1 MTPTAHVI
9 GAGLAGLAAALAL
22 TAAGRAVVL
31 HESGPVAGGRC
42 RSYADRDLG
51 LTIDN
56 GNHLL
61 LSGNRT
67 TLAYLDAIGARATMT
82 GPGRPCFPFM
92 DLGTGRRWTVRPTR
106 GRLPWWILDP
116 GRRVPGTG
124 AGDYLRLL
132 RLPGITDD
140 RTVTAALPDNALFR
154 RLIAPLAIAAL
165 NTAPEEG
172 LARLLGAVVRE
183 TLLAGGAACLPLL
196 PRHSLA
202 ASFIDPA
209 IATLRA
215 RGTEVRFSH
224 RIAALSLAGGRV
236 VGLRGTEGTI
246 PLGPADTVVLAVP
259 PWVATGLLPGLAV
272 PDAFEAILNLHY
284 ATAAEPGPPD
294 LRTAGFIGLIGG
306 TAEWVFVKPTH
317 VSVTVSAASRLID
330 RPAETL
336 AAQVWPEVRAALD
349 LPSETQLPPF
359 RVVKEKRATFAATA
373 EQDRRR
379 PGPRTGLAN
388 LVLAGDWTATGLPAT
403 IEGAIRSGNRAS
415 ALLLHPPA

>member
-1 MTPTAHVI
+1 MIPTAHVI

-31 HESGPVAGGRC
+31 HEAGPVAGGRC

-92 DLGTGRRWTVRPTR
+92 DLGTGRRWTVRPNR

-132 RLPGITDD
+132 RLPRITDD

-165 NTAPEEG
+165 NTPPEEG

-196 PRHSLA
+196 PRHWLA

-209 IATLRA
+209 VATLRA

-259 PWVATGLLPGLAV
+259 PWVAADLLPGLAV
-272 PDAFEAILNLHY
+272 PDAFEAIVNLHLRPRPS
-284 ATAAEPGPPD
+284 PGSRSRTGRLHRPDRRHRGMGVRETRPCLGHHQRRQPPD
-294 LRTAGFIGLIGG
+294 RSPGRGAGGAGLAGG
-306 TAEWVFVKPTH
+306 ARRARP
-317 VSVTVSAASRLID
+317 SVRGAM
-330 RPAETL
+330 
-336 AAQVWPEVRAALD
+336 
-349 LPSETQLPPF
+349 PPF

-373 EQDRRR
+373 AQDRRR